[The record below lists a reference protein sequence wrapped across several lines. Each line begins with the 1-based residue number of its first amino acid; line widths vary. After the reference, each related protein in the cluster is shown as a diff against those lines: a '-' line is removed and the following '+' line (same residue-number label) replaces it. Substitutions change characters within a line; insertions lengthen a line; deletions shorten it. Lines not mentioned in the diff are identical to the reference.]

1 MRIVVV
7 QGNEKLRAGLR
18 IVLERE
24 GHEVSVA
31 GTAAVVDGISADTR
45 PDLIICDEK
54 VEGSTGAK
62 VIKML
67 RAKPSTK
74 QVPILLLVGGGSRS
88 DQLRDALEAGANDA
102 INRKASAAELVERVG
117 RMLDRRTGQG
127 PADLADLADIVV
139 ILSARGGSGKTVL
152 ACNLA
157 VAIAQLSGETVA
169 LLDLNL
175 EFGTTATMLS
185 LQPRATLSELARAS
199 VEEPSDEAFDAMLLH
214 HQSGVRL
221 LPALARPGDSEL
233 LDDAALSQLIA
244 RLRKTYDHLVIDGR
258 PSYREFMIDLWDQ
271 SDSLVV
277 PCPSDVPS
285 VSVTQAL
292 LSAFDR
298 VQVDSDKVLLV
309 VNHLQAKAGIPAG
322 DIERFLGRPVTTI
335 PYGGEAFQA
344 SINTGRPYILD
355 NAGEPTGRALR
366 TLADVLLAR
375 HAANPRGARKADG
388 G

>member
-7 QGNEKLRAGLR
+7 QPNEKLRTALR
-18 IVLERE
+18 TMLQAD

-31 GTAAVVDGISADTR
+31 GSAAFIEGLSADSR
-45 PDLIICDEK
+45 PDLILCDEK

-62 VIKML
+62 VIKTL

-102 INRKASAAELVERVG
+102 ISRKVQPAEMLARVR
-117 RMLDRRTGQG
+117 RMLDRHSGDS
-127 PADLADLADIVV
+127 PAADLANTVV

-175 EFGTTATMLS
+175 EFGTTATILS

-214 HQSGVRL
+214 HSSGVRL
-221 LPALARPGDSEL
+221 LPALARAGDSEL
-233 LDDAALSQLIA
+233 VDDAALGQLIA
-244 RLRKTYDHLVIDGR
+244 RLRKTYDHLIIDGR

-271 SDSLVV
+271 ADSLVV

-292 LSAFDR
+292 LSAFTR
-298 VQVDSDKVLLV
+298 VDIDNEKVLLV
-309 VNHLQAKAGIPAG
+309 INHLLAKAGVPAT
-322 DIERFLGRPVTTI
+322 DIERFLGKPSTTI
-335 PYGGEAFQA
+335 PYGGDAFQA
-344 SINTGRPYILD
+344 AVNAGRPYIMD
-355 NAGEPTGRALR
+355 NGAEPAGRAIR
-366 TLADVLLAR
+366 ALADQLLTR
-375 HAANPRGARKADG
+375 HAASPRRASS
-388 G
+388 